1 MSNIYKPIRALS
13 RRKKMVAPTHFPKDG
28 VFKYFF
34 IALFIAIAALAFWV
48 AKPFI
53 NALLASAVVA
63 YVFYPIYNWLG
74 RFIKYRNLRAALV
87 SAFIVL
93 LFIGPL
99 FLVIESAAPD
109 ARYVYIRAKQKIL
122 TGEILDVTCPVGK
135 ETTLCRLS
143 NSIQELVRNPDVRYY
158 LEDVAGKGT
167 NFIIT
172 KISGVVLALP
182 IIFLN
187 LFVTFFAVF
196 YFLRDGKQ
204 LVDHIKNLLPIRPKH
219 REHIFQKLQDTTHA
233 VVYGSLVIAII
244 QGALGGL
251 GFWFFGVSSPLL
263 WGVVMALFALV
274 PFVGTAIIWL
284 PAGLVMLAAGS
295 SEGNP
300 ALVWKGIGLLLYG
313 FFIISG
319 IDNILKP
326 QLIGDRAGVHP
337 VLILIGVLG
346 GLAVFGFA
354 GFIIGPLVL
363 AVFKVFLDI
372 YQREYEE
379 A

>member
-1 MSNIYKPIRALS
+1 MPA
-13 RRKKMVAPTHFPKDG
+13 ATHFPKDG

-34 IALFIAIAALAFWV
+34 IVLFIAISALAFWV

-53 NALLASAVVA
+53 NALLMSAVVA
-63 YVFYPIYNWLG
+63 YVFYPVYNKLE
-74 RFIKYRNLRAALV
+74 RLIKYKNLRAAIV
-87 SAFIVL
+87 SAFILL

-99 FLVIESAAPD
+99 FLVIEAAAPD
-109 ARYVYIRAKQKIL
+109 ARYVFVRAKQKIL
-122 TGEILDVTCPVGK
+122 TGEVLDVSCPVGK
-135 ETTLCRLS
+135 ETTLCKIS
-143 NSIQELVRNPDVRYY
+143 NRIQLFAQDPEVRYY
-158 LEDVAGKGT
+158 LGDVVSKVT
-167 NFIIT
+167 NFVIA
-172 KISGVVLALP
+172 KISGIVFALP
-182 IIFLN
+182 IIMLN

-196 YFLRDGKQ
+196 YLLKDGTALIDK
-204 LVDHIKNLLPIRPKH
+204 IKRLLPIRVKH
-219 REHIFQKLQDTTHA
+219 REHIFDKLRDTAHA

-251 GFWFFGVSSPLL
+251 GFWMFSVSSPLL
-263 WGVVMALFALV
+263 WGFMMALFALV
-274 PFVGTAIIWL
+274 PFVGTAVIWL
-284 PAGLVMLAAGS
+284 PAAIVMIATGS
-295 SEGNP
+295 SEGDP
-300 ALVWKGIGLLLYG
+300 VLTWKGIGLLLYG

-326 QLIGDRAGVHP
+326 MLIGGRAGVHP

-346 GLAVFGFA
+346 GLAVFGVA